1 LFQLLTHC
9 AIDEN
14 INEDPNQLILL

>member
-9 AIDEN
+9 ATDEN
-14 INEDPNQLILL
+14 IIDDPNQLILL